1 MVDNSTNSSVDTMG
15 FRGCKEVFGEAKD
28 LEIWGPRI
36 WFLLT
41 PCCSGVSTRCWET
54 WKWLESALSV
64 GFAYRVVDLFIRAV
78 LSGFEGA
85 WGVVSTLL
93 AQIWYGLALVRCG
106 CRWLPFL
113 CLDVSAREWSSS
125 ALKGVLWTLFLKSAS
140 VFSPMAVSLVDSRRR
155 VRWVW
160 FFLLFG
166 EWFSGGGFRI
176 SSSSFAF
183 LSLWFSWWWLSSFTL
198 VRGIRLSPAVL
209 ACLGKEKNLL

>member
-1 MVDNSTNSSVDTMG
+1 MEMEGNARLSGETM
-15 FRGCKEVFGEAKD
+15 KD
-28 LEIWGPRI
+28 KGVNVENKPIWGPRI

-54 WKWLESALSV
+54 WKWLESALRV

-93 AQIWYGLALVRCG
+93 AQIWYGRALVRCG

-125 ALKGVLWTLFLKSAS
+125 ALKGVLWTLFLKSA
-140 VFSPMAVSLVDSRRR
+140 
-155 VRWVW
+155 RWLSD
-160 FFLLFG
+160 LLFVLCLPLPLVFLVVVIKFYIG
-166 EWFSGGGFRI
+166 AWSPSISGSSRLFR
-176 SSSSFAF
+176 
-183 LSLWFSWWWLSSFTL
+183 
-198 VRGIRLSPAVL
+198 
-209 ACLGKEKNLL
+209 

>member
-1 MVDNSTNSSVDTMG
+1 SNRSG
-15 FRGCKEVFGEAKD
+15 
-28 LEIWGPRI
+28 RI

-54 WKWLESALSV
+54 WKWLESALRV
-64 GFAYRVVDLFIRAV
+64 GFAYWVVDIFICAV

-85 WGVVSTLL
+85 WGVISTLL

-113 CLDVSAREWSSS
+113 CLGVSAREWSSS
-125 ALKGVLWTLFLKSAS
+125 ALKGGLSTLFLKSAS

-166 EWFSGGGFRI
+166 EWFSGGGFPI

-183 LSLWFSWWWLSSFTL
+183 LPLRICWWWLSIFTL
-198 VRGIRLSPAVL
+198 VRGLRLSPAVL
-209 ACLGKEKNLL
+209 ACSGKEKNPL